1 MKKVY
6 GLLLLVIMAIAV
18 ENVNAQVNPGV
29 DIYSSYVWRGTKFG
43 TGPAIQPY
51 VDYTTKGFS
60 VGAWGSVCTS
70 DNEAYEMDLYAK
82 YAFPFGLTIGLN
94 DYYFGSSDST
104 GFYVGDYFKGTSHYF
119 EPTLSF
125 TAGGF
130 SILGAYMIGDGVADT
145 YLEAGYG
152 FSNVSLFVGAGNG
165 QYTSDGGFNVCN
177 VGIKATESIKLSD
190 SFSLPINGSVILNP
204 STQAFHIVVGISL

>member
-6 GLLLLVIMAIAV
+6 GLLLLVIMVIAV

-51 VDYTTKGFS
+51 VDFTTKGFS
-60 VGAWGSVCTS
+60 IGAWGSVCTS
-70 DNEAYEMDLYAK
+70 TDEAYEMDLYAK
-82 YAFPFGLTIGLN
+82 YALPFGLTIGLN
-94 DYYFGSSDST
+94 DYYFGSSDSL
-104 GFYVGDYFKGTSHYF
+104 GFYVGDYFKGPSHYF
-119 EPTLSF
+119 EPTLSY
-125 TAGGF
+125 TVGGF
-130 SILGAYMIGDGVADT
+130 SILGAYMMGDGVADT
-145 YLEAGYG
+145 YLEAGYS
-152 FSNVSLFVGAGNG
+152 FSNLSLFVGAGNG

-177 VGIKATESIKLSD
+177 VGIKATESIKFTD

>member
-6 GLLLLVIMAIAV
+6 GLLLVLVMLVAV
-18 ENVNAQVNPGV
+18 ENVNAQLNPGV

-51 VDYTTKGFS
+51 LDYTKSGFS

-70 DNEAYEMDLYAK
+70 TDEAYEMDLYAK
-82 YAFPFGLTIGLN
+82 YALPFGLTIGVN
-94 DYYFGSSDST
+94 DYYFGSSDSS
-104 GFYVGDYFKGTSHYF
+104 GFYVGDYFKGTSHF
-119 EPTLSF
+119 IEPTLNY
-125 TAGGF
+125 TIGGF
-130 SILGAYMIGDGVADT
+130 SILGAYMIGNGVGDA
-145 YLEAGYG
+145 YVEAGYG
-152 FSNVSLFVGAGNG
+152 FGNVSLFVGAGNG

-177 VGIKATESIKLSD
+177 VGIKSTESIKLTEN
-190 SFSLPINGSVILNP
+190 FSLPINGAVILNP

>member
-6 GLLLLVIMAIAV
+6 GLLLVMVMLVAV
-18 ENVNAQVNPGV
+18 ENVSAQLNPGV

-51 VDYTTKGFS
+51 VDYTKGGFS

-70 DNEAYEMDLYAK
+70 TDEAYEMDLYAK
-82 YAFPFGLTIGLN
+82 YALPFGLTIGLN

-104 GFYVGDYFKGTSHYF
+104 GFYVGDYFKGTKHYI
-119 EPTLSF
+119 EPTLSYSV
-125 TAGGF
+125 GGF
-130 SILGAYMIGDGVADT
+130 SILGAYMIGDGVGDT
-145 YLEAGYG
+145 YVEAGYG
-152 FSNVSLFVGAGNG
+152 FSNVNLFVGAGNG
-165 QYTSDGGFNVCN
+165 QYTSDGGFMVCN
-177 VGIKATESIKLSD
+177 VGIKATKSIKLTEN
-190 SFSLPINGSVILNP
+190 FSLPVNGAVILNP